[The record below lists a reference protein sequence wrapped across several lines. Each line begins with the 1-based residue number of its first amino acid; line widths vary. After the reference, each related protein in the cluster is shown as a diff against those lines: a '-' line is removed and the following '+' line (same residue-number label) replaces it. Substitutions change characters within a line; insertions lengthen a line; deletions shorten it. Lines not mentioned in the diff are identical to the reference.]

1 LSSLTLRTLK
11 AFRRLIL
18 AALTAAACVTTAAGQ
33 EQAPARADALTP
45 KFELKS
51 SGLRLERRTRPGAFL
66 DVLGHKSAVFG
77 YEHRQLEAWA
87 YPLQILDGFELSFR
101 VEGYPLEFKGSDTAA
116 LIDVRP
122 EATTITYSHAAFTVR
137 QIIFA
142 PLDEAGVCMLLDVD
156 SALPVVVTVRFRP
169 RLKLMWPAAMMTG
182 SLSWDEKQRA
192 YFIYEETGRYVGM
205 VGSPAARDVSVMPY
219 QEEPRDVPAEFR
231 LDVPASELKS
241 NFIPIVIAGSVK
253 GRDDA
258 RATYQRLLSSARA
271 LYEKNVEHY
280 RRLLAET
287 TDVDTPDERVNEAFA
302 WAKVG
307 IDKGFVE
314 NPLLGRGLVAGF
326 RTAGES
332 ERPGFAW
339 FFGRD
344 ALWTALAINSY
355 GDFASVRT
363 ALDFLKKY
371 QRADGKIP
379 HEISQSASLVPWF
392 TDYPY
397 AWASAD
403 ATPLYLIACADYV
416 RASGDVNYL
425 RANWESILKAYRFTK
440 ASDTDGNGLIENTN
454 FGHGWVE
461 GGSLYPPHEEI
472 YMQGLWVEAL
482 RGVEEMASLLGDAKL
497 ADEAAEA
504 FPRVMKRME
513 QTYWLEERGLYAFAT
528 NVPRTTPREAD
539 KGPNR
544 ERRQQRMNEQDKSK
558 LFDEDTV
565 LPAVPLWFE
574 ALDDMR
580 AQKEIDRLGSGHIA
594 TDWGAR
600 IISDESQ
607 LYDPLSY
614 HSGSVWPL
622 FTGWASMGAYRYGR
636 PQVGL
641 QALMSNVLLRE
652 QGALGYT
659 TELLSG
665 DYNAPF
671 GRSSHHQVWSEAMT
685 ATPLIRGLL
694 GIDVYSEGS
703 TIRFAPQLPADWNR
717 VAVRRVRAG
726 GGVFDFILS
735 REDGSM
741 DITVFVSK
749 EQDAGKGLPS
759 SLVFAPAFPLDARVK
774 SVEIDGESV
783 EFRVERMGDS
793 QFVIFEADPHNADIV
808 PNKRG
813 MLLVT
818 IEYEEGS
825 DVYVKREAP
834 RPGDTNMGLRV
845 LRSRYE
851 KDARTGEE
859 WLRLL
864 LEGVPGREYTLYL
877 KSPKQFGLSSVSA
890 SEDVWLSLSSD
901 RTLGVKFSGEPGRYV
916 RREVSLPL
924 SKPTPTPFRSEPFP
938 LKKQKRPTAAP
949 RRRFVS

>member
-1 LSSLTLRTLK
+1 MK
-11 AFRRLIL
+11 ALLPLIL
-18 AALTAAACVTTAAGQ
+18 LLSFTLANVQAQQPAPTQPALVT
-33 EQAPARADALTP
+33 
-45 KFELKS
+45 KFPFPP

-66 DVLGHKSAVFG
+66 DVLGRRSAVFD
-77 YEHRQLEAWA
+77 YEHRQFEAWT

-101 VEGYPLEFKGSDTAA
+101 VEGYPLEFRGADTAA

-122 EATTITYSHAAFTVR
+122 EATTITYSHAAFTIR
-137 QIIFA
+137 QTIFA
-142 PLDEAGVCMLLDVD
+142 PLDEAGVVMLLDVD
-156 SALPVVVTVRFRP
+156 SALPVVVTARFRP
-169 RLKLMWPAAMMTG
+169 RLKLMWPAGMMTG

-192 YFIYEETGRYVGM
+192 YFIYEETGRYAGM

-219 QEEPRDVPAEFR
+219 QEEPRDVPTEFR
-231 LDVPASELKS
+231 MDVPASELKS
-241 NFIPIVIAGSVK
+241 SFIPIVIAGSVK

-258 RATYQRLLSSARA
+258 RATYARLLGTARE

-287 TDVDTPDERVNEAFA
+287 TEVDTPDERVNEAFA

-314 NPLLGRGLVAGF
+314 NPQLGRGLVAGF

-355 GDFASVRT
+355 GDFEGVRT

-379 HEISQSASLVPWF
+379 HEISQSASIVPWF

-403 ATPLYLIACADYV
+403 ATPLYIIAHADYV

-425 RANWESILKAYRFTK
+425 RANWESILKAYRFTR
-440 ASDTDGNGLIENTN
+440 ATDTDGNGLIENTN

-482 RGVEEMASLLGDAKL
+482 RGVEEMAGLLEDDKL
-497 ADEAAEA
+497 AAEA
-504 FPRVMKRME
+504 SETARRVTEAVEK
-513 QTYWLEERGLYAFAT
+513 TYWLDERGLYAFAT
-528 NVPRTTPREAD
+528 NVPRAEPREAD

-544 ERRQQRMNEQDKSK
+544 ERRQQRMNELDKSK
-558 LFDEDTV
+558 LIDEDTV
-565 LPAVPLWFE
+565 LPAVPLWFGV
-574 ALDDMR
+574 LDDAR
-580 AQKEIDRLGSGHIA
+580 AQTEIDRLGSGHIA

-600 IISDESQ
+600 IVSDESR

-636 PQVGL
+636 SHVGL

-685 ATPLIRGLL
+685 VTPLLRGLL
-694 GIDVYSEGS
+694 GLEVTDSGS
-703 TIRFAPQLPADWNR
+703 TVRLAPQLPADWNH
-717 VAVRRVRAG
+717 VTVRRVRAG
-726 GGVFDFILS
+726 EKVFDFLLS
-735 REDGSM
+735 REDGELR
-741 DITVFVSK
+741 ILLFFSK
-749 EQDAGKGLPS
+749 EQDVGKGLPTRIELS
-759 SLVFAPAFPLDARVK
+759 PAFPLDARIK
-774 SVEIDGESV
+774 SVEVADKPV
-783 EFRVERMGDS
+783 EFKVEWMGDTQS
-793 QFVIFEADPHNADIV
+793 VVFEADPRRAV
-808 PNKRG
+808 SASGERM
-813 MLLVT
+813 MLMMVVK
-818 IEYEEGS
+818 YEEGT

-834 RPGDTNMGLRV
+834 RPGDTNTGLRV
-845 LRSRYE
+845 LRSRVV
-851 KDARTGEE
+851 KDSGTGKE

-864 LEGVPGREYTLYL
+864 LEGVPGREYTLHL
-877 KSPKQFGLSSVSA
+877 KSPKSVGLSSDSGGVGVA
-890 SEDVWLSLSSD
+890 LTISSD

-916 RREVSLPL
+916 RHEVSLPL
-924 SKPTPTPFRSEPFP
+924 SPRAQPSPS
-938 LKKQKRPTAAP
+938 KKQARLSAAP
-949 RRRFVS
+949 RRCFVS